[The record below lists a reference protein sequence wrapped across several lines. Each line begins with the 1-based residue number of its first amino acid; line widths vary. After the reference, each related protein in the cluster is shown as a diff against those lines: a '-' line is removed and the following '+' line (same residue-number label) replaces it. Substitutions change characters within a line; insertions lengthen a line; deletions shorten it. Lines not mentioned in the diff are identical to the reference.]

1 MTSIRERALADAFA
15 TIGAIAGYTVTRN
28 RVVNF
33 DELKDLP
40 VLNQIDGGHSSPS
53 LFNAVDTH
61 VLRFE
66 VEIIV
71 PGDEVTGAVALD
83 AAYVKLVTALAADL
97 TRGGVAHDTRETG
110 LGDPEYYSQDEGLP
124 AMTAA
129 SVAFECPY
137 WTVEGNPEL
146 IG

>member
-1 MTSIRERALADAFA
+1 MTSIREQALADAFA

-33 DELKDLP
+33 DQLTELP
-40 VLNQIDGGHSSPS
+40 ALNQIDGGHSSPS
-53 LFNAVDTH
+53 AFNSVDTH

-71 PGDEVTGAVALD
+71 PGDEEVGAAALN
-83 AAYVKLVTALAADL
+83 AAYSELVQALTVDL
-97 TRGGVAHDTRETG
+97 TRGGVVHDTRETG
-110 LGDPEYYSQDEGLP
+110 MGDPEYYSQEEGLP

-129 SVAFECPY
+129 SVTFECPY
-137 WTVEGNPEL
+137 WTVEGNPEV

>member
-1 MTSIRERALADAFA
+1 MTSLREHILADAFA

-53 LFNAVDTH
+53 LFNTLSTH

-71 PGDEVTGAVALD
+71 PGDEETGAVALN
-83 AAYVKLVTALAADL
+83 AAYSEIVQALSVDV
-97 TRGGVAHDTRETG
+97 TRGGFAHDTRETG

-129 SVAFECPY
+129 SVTFECPF
-137 WTVEGNPEL
+137 WTVEGNPDV